1 MFGKDASQNATHGSD
16 SDLSANKEIKYLF
29 DDMAIAA
36 VNTDFGAQ
44 KDEETETKGVSQQF
58 EKSTSLSNAKVVDK
72 TYPFPSKEEE
82 EAVAE
87 PTKEALSNDAINDA
101 VINNDVKQGASS
113 LEPQVSKVVEGAQN
127 IREQE
132 AKIDNAAPIK
142 VDTEN
147 EPPMNIDSTSVK
159 NEQTEKVIQ
168 PEIEKDANAIEKEEK
183 QQDSSPIV
191 AAAANATATAA
202 SVAATVVS
210 GVTEVASAAAIAV
223 STAITSSGTDETKNN
238 DNPKDNKSE
247 QKAITIEDTP
257 VIYDI
262 NISKPKIKEPP
273 TSTQEDNSTS
283 DEHTTETIDIVPEI
297 ETITDQEKS
306 DSGSNLNEIPCT
318 IISDKL
324 SQGIKSADANTD
336 QGDNS
341 SKTSTSNDSNR
352 SNVENQDIFKNITK
366 RVIKKSV
373 VHPSNSRIRPPS
385 INRGQYNTEK
395 TNIPA
400 DAVKKPAEGSDHKV
414 HSQSRTTKAS
424 SSGGSG
430 NAGATR
436 IARLSTPIKKAI
448 EPQQLQQPPVQQQQ
462 AKKATTKVSKRL
474 PRVATLAKP
483 PMPSPKVEQD
493 VKDSAN
499 TTEKPKKRLS
509 STKSFISRLTA
520 PTVASANK
528 KAVALGTTETEH
540 APPTRRTN
548 TLRKRQSL
556 TVKPSKSNSISPQV
570 ISKVF

>member
-29 DDMAIAA
+29 NDMAIAA

-44 KDEETETKGVSQQF
+44 KNEETEAKGVSQQF
-58 EKSTSLSNAKVVDK
+58 EKSTSLSNAKVVDE
-72 TYPFPSKEEE
+72 TYLFPNKEE

-87 PTKEALSNDAINDA
+87 PTKEALSSDAINDA
-101 VINNDVKQGASS
+101 VINDDVKQDASS
-113 LEPQVSKVVEGAQN
+113 LESQVSKFVEEAQN

-142 VDTEN
+142 VDTEI
-147 EPPMNIDSTSVK
+147 EPMNIDSTSVK
-159 NEQTEKVIQ
+159 NEQTEKVMQ
-168 PEIEKDANAIEKEEK
+168 PEIEKGANAIEKEEK

-202 SVAATVVS
+202 SVATTVVS

-238 DNPKDNKSE
+238 NNPKDNKSE
-247 QKAITIEDTP
+247 QKAVTIEDTP

-262 NISKPKIKEPP
+262 IIPKPKIEEPP
-273 TSTQEDNSTS
+273 TSTQEDNGTP
-283 DEHTTETIDIVPEI
+283 DEHAIETTVIVPEI
-297 ETITDQEKS
+297 ETTTDQEKS
-306 DSGSNLNEIPCT
+306 DSGSDLNEIPCA
-318 IISDKL
+318 IISDRL

-341 SKTSTSNDSNR
+341 SRTSTSNDSNR
-352 SNVENQDIFKNITK
+352 SNVENQDIFKNATK

-385 INRGQYNTEK
+385 INKGQYNTGK

-414 HSQSRTTKAS
+414 HPQPRTTKAS

-448 EPQQLQQPPVQQQQ
+448 EPQQPQQPPVQQQQ
-462 AKKATTKVSKRL
+462 VKKAATKVSKRL

-483 PMPSPKVEQD
+483 PMPSPKVEQE
-493 VKDSAN
+493 VKDSVN

-540 APPTRRTN
+540 APPTRRTS

-556 TVKPSKSNSISPQV
+556 TVKASKSNSISPQV
-570 ISKVF
+570 TSKVC

>member
-1 MFGKDASQNATHGSD
+1 
-16 SDLSANKEIKYLF
+16 
-29 DDMAIAA
+29 MAIAA

-44 KDEETETKGVSQQF
+44 KNEETEAKGVSQQF
-58 EKSTSLSNAKVVDK
+58 EKSTSLSNAKVVDEA
-72 TYPFPSKEEE
+72 YPFPNKEEE

-87 PTKEALSNDAINDA
+87 PTKEALSSDAINDT
-101 VINNDVKQGASS
+101 VINDDVKQDASS
-113 LEPQVSKVVEGAQN
+113 LEPQVSKFVEEAQN

-142 VDTEN
+142 VDTEIK
-147 EPPMNIDSTSVK
+147 PMSIDSTSVK
-159 NEQTEKVIQ
+159 NEQTENVMQ
-168 PEIEKDANAIEKEEK
+168 PEIEKGANAIEKEEK
-183 QQDSSPIV
+183 QQDSNLIV

-202 SVAATVVS
+202 SVATTVVS
-210 GVTEVASAAAIAV
+210 GVTEAASAAAIAV
-223 STAITSSGTDETKNN
+223 STAITSSGTDEMKNN

-247 QKAITIEDTP
+247 QKAVTIEDNP

-262 NISKPKIKEPP
+262 IIPKPKIEEPP
-273 TSTQEDNSTS
+273 TSTQEDNGTP
-283 DEHTTETIDIVPEI
+283 DEHTTETTVIVPEI
-297 ETITDQEKS
+297 ETTTDQEKS
-306 DSGSNLNEIPCT
+306 DSGSDLNEIPCT

-341 SKTSTSNDSNR
+341 SRTSTSNDSNR
-352 SNVENQDIFKNITK
+352 SNVENQDILKNVTK

-400 DAVKKPAEGSDHKV
+400 DAVKKPAEGSDHKI
-414 HSQSRTTKAS
+414 HPQSRTTKAS
-424 SSGGSG
+424 SSGGSR
-430 NAGATR
+430 NASATR

-448 EPQQLQQPPVQQQQ
+448 EPQQPHQPPVQQQQ
-462 AKKATTKVSKRL
+462 VKKAATKVSKRL
-474 PRVATLAKP
+474 PRVATLAKS
-483 PMPSPKVEQD
+483 PMPSPKVEQE
-493 VKDSAN
+493 VKDSVN

-540 APPTRRTN
+540 APPTRRTS

-570 ISKVF
+570 ASKVF